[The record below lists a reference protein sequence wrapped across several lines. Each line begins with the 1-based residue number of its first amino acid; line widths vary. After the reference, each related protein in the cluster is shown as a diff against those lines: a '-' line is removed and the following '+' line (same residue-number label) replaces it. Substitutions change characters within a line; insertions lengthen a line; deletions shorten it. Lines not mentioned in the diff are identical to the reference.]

1 MAIRYCSGQPVSIVI
16 QGNIYD
22 LSFIERCPLILD
34 EIMMNDKDIETYK
47 QFRKDIYETYKQIR
61 HICNPRACEKTTL
74 ETVKKSLREHWL
86 EHYLNMSLTE
96 AHIVIEYAELFFG
109 LAIK

>member
-1 MAIRYCSGQPVSIVI
+1 MDSLTI
-16 QGNIYD
+16 QGNVYV
-22 LSFIERCPLILD
+22 LSYIKRFPIIID
-34 EIMMNDKDIETYK
+34 ETIMSDRDIEIYK
-47 QFRKDIYETYKQIR
+47 QFQRDIYTTYKQIR

-86 EHYLNMSLTE
+86 EHYLNMNLKE

>member
-1 MAIRYCSGQPVSIVI
+1 MDSLTI
-16 QGNIYD
+16 QGNTYD
-22 LSFIERCPLILD
+22 LAIINKLID
-34 EIMMNDKDIETYK
+34 VGIVEATVQEAEIYK
-47 QFRKDIYETYKQIR
+47 QFREDIYTTYKQIR

-86 EHYLNMSLTE
+86 EHYLNMNLTE

>member
-1 MAIRYCSGQPVSIVI
+1 MDSLTI
-16 QGNIYD
+16 QGNAYD
-22 LSFIERCPLILD
+22 MNEIERIVNSLIKAERIVFDLD
-34 EIMMNDKDIETYK
+34 MYK
-47 QFRKDIYETYKQIR
+47 RFRNDIYETYKQIR

-96 AHIVIEYAELFFG
+96 AHIVIEYAERFFG

>member
-1 MAIRYCSGQPVSIVI
+1 MRILTLNKY
-16 QGNIYD
+16 IYD
-22 LSFIERCPLILD
+22 LDSMDQIIEGKKEDTHNELG
-34 EIMMNDKDIETYK
+34 
-47 QFRKDIYETYKQIR
+47 QFKRDIYNSYKQIR
-61 HICNPRACEKTTL
+61 HICNPRSCEKTTL

-86 EHYLNMSLTE
+86 EQYLNMNLTE

>member
-1 MAIRYCSGQPVSIVI
+1 MIEVVSVDSLTI
-16 QGNIYD
+16 QGNTYS
-22 LSFIERCPLILD
+22 LTV
-34 EIMMNDKDIETYK
+34 MNDIANNGMEGHTDRAIDIYK
-47 QFRKDIYETYKQIR
+47 RFQKDIYTTYKQIR

-74 ETVKKSLREHWL
+74 ATVKKSLREHWL

>member
-1 MAIRYCSGQPVSIVI
+1 MKRGGKSVSILAL
-16 QGNIYD
+16 NKYIYD
-22 LSFIERCPLILD
+22 LDSMDQIIEGKKEDTHNELG
-34 EIMMNDKDIETYK
+34 
-47 QFRKDIYETYKQIR
+47 QFKRDIYNSYKQIR

>member
-1 MAIRYCSGQPVSIVI
+1 VDSLMI
-16 QGNIYD
+16 QGNAYD
-22 LSFIERCPLILD
+22 MNEMERIVNSLAKAERIVFDLD
-34 EIMMNDKDIETYK
+34 MYK
-47 QFRKDIYETYKQIR
+47 RFRNDIYTTYKQIR
-61 HICNPRACEKTTL
+61 HICNPRSCEKTTL

-86 EHYLNMSLTE
+86 EHYLNMNLKE

>member
-1 MAIRYCSGQPVSIVI
+1 MVNVDSLTI
-16 QGNIYD
+16 QGNAYD
-22 LSFIERCPLILD
+22 MNEIERIVNSLTKAERIVFDLD
-34 EIMMNDKDIETYK
+34 MYK
-47 QFRKDIYETYKQIR
+47 RFRNDIYETYKQIR

>member
-1 MAIRYCSGQPVSIVI
+1 MDSLTI
-16 QGNIYD
+16 QGNAYD
-22 LSFIERCPLILD
+22 MNEIERIVNSLTKAERIIFDLD
-34 EIMMNDKDIETYK
+34 MYK
-47 QFRKDIYETYKQIR
+47 RFRNDIYETYKQIR

-86 EHYLNMSLTE
+86 EHYLNMNLTE

>member
-1 MAIRYCSGQPVSIVI
+1 MI

-22 LSFIERCPLILD
+22 LQFIKTLMKDGTDDERALD
-34 EIMMNDKDIETYK
+34 IFKQFQRDIYTTYK
-47 QFRKDIYETYKQIR
+47 LIR

-86 EHYLNMSLTE
+86 EHYLNMTLTE
-96 AHIVIEYAELFFG
+96 AHIIIEYAELFFG

>member
-1 MAIRYCSGQPVSIVI
+1 MDSLTI
-16 QGNIYD
+16 QGNTYD
-22 LSFIERCPLILD
+22 LRMIHNLSVNEYNGTMKEMEVFYQFRR
-34 EIMMNDKDIETYK
+34 DIYTTYK
-47 QFRKDIYETYKQIR
+47 QLR

-86 EHYLNMSLTE
+86 EHYLNISLIE
-96 AHIVIEYAELFFG
+96 AHIVIEYAERFFG

>member
-1 MAIRYCSGQPVSIVI
+1 MDSLMI

-22 LSFIERCPLILD
+22 LQFIKTLMKDGTDDERALD
-34 EIMMNDKDIETYK
+34 IFK
-47 QFRKDIYETYKQIR
+47 QFQRDIYTTYKQIR
-61 HICNPRACEKTTL
+61 RICNPRACEKTTL

>member
-1 MAIRYCSGQPVSIVI
+1 MAIRYCSGQPVSIII
-16 QGNIYD
+16 QGNTYD
-22 LSFIERCPLILD
+22 LNEIKRIVNSITKEEHIVFDLD
-34 EIMMNDKDIETYK
+34 MYK
-47 QFRKDIYETYKQIR
+47 QFGKDIYTTYKQIR

>member
-1 MAIRYCSGQPVSIVI
+1 MDILIV
-16 QGNIYD
+16 QGNTYD
-22 LSFIERCPLILD
+22 LLLINK
-34 EIMMNDKDIETYK
+34 MMIVGESEYREKYIDMYK
-47 QFRKDIYETYKQIR
+47 QFQRDIYTTYKQIR

>member
-1 MAIRYCSGQPVSIVI
+1 MVNVDSLTI
-16 QGNIYD
+16 QGNAYD
-22 LSFIERCPLILD
+22 MNEIERIVNSLTKAEHIVFDLD
-34 EIMMNDKDIETYK
+34 MYK
-47 QFRKDIYETYKQIR
+47 RFRNDIYETYKQIR

-86 EHYLNMSLTE
+86 EHYLNMSLKE